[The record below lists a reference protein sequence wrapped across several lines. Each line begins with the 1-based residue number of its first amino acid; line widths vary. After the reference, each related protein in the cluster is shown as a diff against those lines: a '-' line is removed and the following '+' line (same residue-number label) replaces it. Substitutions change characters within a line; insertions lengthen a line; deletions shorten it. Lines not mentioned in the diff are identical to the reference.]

1 MKTTLSQPFIIN
13 KLSINVKSALS
24 RSGKI
29 VFEANPAQKLYIVFD
44 DHREAPAGFGVKASL
59 TKKTYVIQRR
69 VASSDRNVS
78 EGRKPSSVLKVKVG
92 NVFDFPNIDETRQA
106 ARQLV
111 QTMLATKRNPNKIK
125 RETDASELETVI
137 KIVLHEGKPIHFV
150 TTVIALFSD
159 RYLEL
164 CDLYSSQA
172 LE

>member
-1 MKTTLSQPFIIN
+1 
-13 KLSINVKSALS
+13 
-24 RSGKI
+24 
-29 VFEANPAQKLYIVFD
+29 
-44 DHREAPAGFGVKASL
+44 
-59 TKKTYVIQRR
+59 KTYVIQRR

-111 QTMLATKRNPNKIK
+111 QTMLATKRNFNKIK

-137 KIVLHEGKPIHFV
+137 KIVLHEGKPIHFA
-150 TTVIALFSD
+150 TTVIAFSSD

-172 LE
+172 IE

>member
-1 MKTTLSQPFIIN
+1 MLSLHSVALEKSFSKLTQLKNSTLFSMTTE
-13 KLSINVKSALS
+13 KLLLVS
-24 RSGKI
+24 
-29 VFEANPAQKLYIVFD
+29 
-44 DHREAPAGFGVKASL
+44 GVKASL

-92 NVFDFPNIDETRQA
+92 NVFDFPNIDETRQV

-137 KIVLHEGKPIHFV
+137 KIVLHEGKPIHFA
-150 TTVIALFSD
+150 TTVIALSSD
-159 RYLEL
+159 RYLEM

-172 LE
+172 IE

>member
-13 KLSINVKSALS
+13 KLSINVKPALS

-29 VFEANPAQKLYIVFD
+29 VFEANPVQKLYTVFD

-92 NVFDFPNIDETRQA
+92 NVFDFPNIDEARQA

-111 QTMLATKRNPNKIK
+111 QTMLATKRNFNKIK
-125 RETDASELETVI
+125 RETDASEL
-137 KIVLHEGKPIHFV
+137 KMRL
-150 TTVIALFSD
+150 
-159 RYLEL
+159 
-164 CDLYSSQA
+164 
-172 LE
+172 

>member
-44 DHREAPAGFGVKASL
+44 DHRQAPAGFGVKASL

-92 NVFDFPNIDETRQA
+92 NVFDFPNIDETRQV

-137 KIVLHEGKPIHFV
+137 KIVLHEVKPIHFA
-150 TTVIALFSD
+150 TTVIALSSD
-159 RYLEL
+159 RYLEM

>member
-1 MKTTLSQPFIIN
+1 MLSLHSVALEKSFSKLTQLKNSTLFSMTTE
-13 KLSINVKSALS
+13 KLLLVS
-24 RSGKI
+24 
-29 VFEANPAQKLYIVFD
+29 
-44 DHREAPAGFGVKASL
+44 GVKASL

-92 NVFDFPNIDETRQA
+92 NVFDFPNIDETRQVT
-106 ARQLV
+106 RQLV

-137 KIVLHEGKPIHFV
+137 KIVLHEGKPIHFA
-150 TTVIALFSD
+150 TTVIALSSD

-164 CDLYSSQA
+164 CDLYPSQA
-172 LE
+172 IE

>member
-1 MKTTLSQPFIIN
+1 MLSLHSVALEKSFSKLTQLKNSTLFSMTTE
-13 KLSINVKSALS
+13 KLLLVS
-24 RSGKI
+24 
-29 VFEANPAQKLYIVFD
+29 
-44 DHREAPAGFGVKASL
+44 GVKASL

-125 RETDASELETVI
+125 RGADASKLETVI
-137 KIVLHEGKPIHFV
+137 KIVLHEGKPIHFA
-150 TTVIALFSD
+150 TTVIALSSD
-159 RYLEL
+159 RYLEM

-172 LE
+172 IE

>member
-13 KLSINVKSALS
+13 KLSINVKPAFS

-92 NVFDFPNIDETRQA
+92 NVFDFPNIDETRQV

-111 QTMLATKRNPNKIK
+111 QTMLATKRNSNKIK

-137 KIVLHEGKPIHFV
+137 KIVLHEGKPIDFA
-150 TTVIALFSD
+150 TTVIAFSSD

-172 LE
+172 IE

>member
-13 KLSINVKSALS
+13 KLSINVKPALS

-29 VFEANPAQKLYIVFD
+29 VFEANPAQKLYTVFD

-111 QTMLATKRNPNKIK
+111 QTMLATKRNFNKIK

-137 KIVLHEGKPIHFV
+137 KIVLYEGKPIHFA
-150 TTVIALFSD
+150 TTVIAFSSD

-172 LE
+172 IE

>member
-29 VFEANPAQKLYIVFD
+29 VFEANPAQKLYTVFD
-44 DHREAPAGFGVKASL
+44 DHRQAPAGFGVKASL

-137 KIVLHEGKPIHFV
+137 KIVLHEGKPIHFS
-150 TTVIALFSD
+150 TTVIALSSD
-159 RYLEL
+159 RYLEM

-172 LE
+172 IG

>member
-1 MKTTLSQPFIIN
+1 MLSLHSVALEKSFS
-13 KLSINVKSALS
+13 KLTQ
-24 RSGKI
+24 
-29 VFEANPAQKLYIVFD
+29 AQKLYIVFD

-92 NVFDFPNIDETRQA
+92 NVFDFPNIDETRQV

-125 RETDASELETVI
+125 RETDASELKMRLLI
-137 KIVLHEGKPIHFV
+137 KIV
-150 TTVIALFSD
+150 
-159 RYLEL
+159 
-164 CDLYSSQA
+164 
-172 LE
+172 

>member
-1 MKTTLSQPFIIN
+1 MLSLHSVALEKSFSKLTQLKNSTLFSMTTE
-13 KLSINVKSALS
+13 KLLLVS
-24 RSGKI
+24 
-29 VFEANPAQKLYIVFD
+29 
-44 DHREAPAGFGVKASL
+44 GVKASL

-78 EGRKPSSVLKVKVG
+78 EGRKPGSVLKVKVG

-125 RETDASELETVI
+125 RGADASKLETVI
-137 KIVLHEGKPIHFV
+137 KIVLHEGKPIHFA
-150 TTVIALFSD
+150 TTVIALSSD
-159 RYLEL
+159 RYLEM

-172 LE
+172 IE

>member
-1 MKTTLSQPFIIN
+1 MLSLHSVALEKSFSKLTQLKNSTLFSMTTE
-13 KLSINVKSALS
+13 KLLLVS
-24 RSGKI
+24 
-29 VFEANPAQKLYIVFD
+29 
-44 DHREAPAGFGVKASL
+44 GVKASL

-78 EGRKPSSVLKVKVG
+78 GGRKPSSVLKVKVG

-125 RETDASELETVI
+125 RGADASKLETVI
-137 KIVLHEGKPIHFV
+137 KIVLHEGKPIHFA
-150 TTVIALFSD
+150 TTVIALSSD
-159 RYLEL
+159 RYLEM

-172 LE
+172 IE

>member
-1 MKTTLSQPFIIN
+1 
-13 KLSINVKSALS
+13 
-24 RSGKI
+24 
-29 VFEANPAQKLYIVFD
+29 
-44 DHREAPAGFGVKASL
+44 VKASL

-92 NVFDFPNIDETRQA
+92 NVFDFPNIDETRQV

-125 RETDASELETVI
+125 RETDASKLETVI
-137 KIVLHEGKPIHFV
+137 KIVLHEGKPIHFA
-150 TTVIALFSD
+150 TTVIALSSD
-159 RYLEL
+159 RYLEM

-172 LE
+172 IG

>member
-1 MKTTLSQPFIIN
+1 MCQVTFSSFLDYNRGDTLKTTLSQPFIIN
-13 KLSINVKSALS
+13 KLSINVKPAFN

-44 DHREAPAGFGVKASL
+44 GHREAPAGFGVKASL

-92 NVFDFPNIDETRQA
+92 NVFDFPSIDETRQA

-111 QTMLATKRNPNKIK
+111 QTMLVTKRNPNKIK
-125 RETDASELETVI
+125 RETDASEL
-137 KIVLHEGKPIHFV
+137 KMRL
-150 TTVIALFSD
+150 
-159 RYLEL
+159 
-164 CDLYSSQA
+164 
-172 LE
+172 

>member
-13 KLSINVKSALS
+13 KLSINVKPALS

-125 RETDASELETVI
+125 RETDASKLETVI
-137 KIVLHEGKPIHFV
+137 KIVLHEGKPIHFA
-150 TTVIALFSD
+150 TTVIALSSD
-159 RYLEL
+159 RYLEM

-172 LE
+172 IE

>member
-44 DHREAPAGFGVKASL
+44 DHREPPAGFGVKASL

-92 NVFDFPNIDETRQA
+92 NVFDFPNIDETRQV

-125 RETDASELETVI
+125 RGADASELETVI
-137 KIVLHEGKPIHFV
+137 KIVLHEGKPIRFA
-150 TTVIALFSD
+150 TTVIALSSD

-164 CDLYSSQA
+164 CDLYSSQVI
-172 LE
+172 E

>member
-13 KLSINVKSALS
+13 KLSINVKPALS

-59 TKKTYVIQRR
+59 TKKSYVIQRR

-92 NVFDFPNIDETRQA
+92 NVFDFPNIDETRQV

-111 QTMLATKRNPNKIK
+111 QTRLATKRNPNKIK
-125 RETDASELETVI
+125 RETDASELKTGI
-137 KIVLHEGKPIHFV
+137 KIVLHEGKPIHFA
-150 TTVIALFSD
+150 TTVIALSSD
-159 RYLEL
+159 RYLEM

-172 LE
+172 IG

>member
-1 MKTTLSQPFIIN
+1 MLSLHSVALEKSFSKLTQLKNSTLFSMTTE
-13 KLSINVKSALS
+13 KLLLV
-24 RSGKI
+24 SGKS
-29 VFEANPAQKLYIVFD
+29 QFD
-44 DHREAPAGFGVKASL
+44 E
-59 TKKTYVIQRR
+59 KTYVIQRR

-137 KIVLHEGKPIHFV
+137 KIVLHEGKPIHFA
-150 TTVIALFSD
+150 TTVIALSSV

-164 CDLYSSQA
+164 CDLYSSQVI
-172 LE
+172 E

>member
-1 MKTTLSQPFIIN
+1 MLSLHSVALEKSFSKLTQLKNSTLFSMTTE
-13 KLSINVKSALS
+13 KLLLVS
-24 RSGKI
+24 
-29 VFEANPAQKLYIVFD
+29 
-44 DHREAPAGFGVKASL
+44 GVKASL

-92 NVFDFPNIDETRQA
+92 NVFDFPNIDETRQ
-106 ARQLV
+106 LV

-137 KIVLHEGKPIHFV
+137 KIVLHEGKPIHFA
-150 TTVIALFSD
+150 TTVIALSSD

-172 LE
+172 IE

>member
-13 KLSINVKSALS
+13 KLSINVKPALS

-44 DHREAPAGFGVKASL
+44 DHRQAPAGFGVKASL

-92 NVFDFPNIDETRQA
+92 NVFDFPNIDETRQV

-125 RETDASELETVI
+125 RETDASKLETVI
-137 KIVLHEGKPIHFV
+137 NIVLHEGKPIHFA
-150 TTVIALFSD
+150 TTVIALSSD
-159 RYLEL
+159 RYLEM

-172 LE
+172 IE

>member
-1 MKTTLSQPFIIN
+1 MLSLHSVALEKSFSKLTQLKNSTLFSMTTE
-13 KLSINVKSALS
+13 KLLLVS
-24 RSGKI
+24 
-29 VFEANPAQKLYIVFD
+29 
-44 DHREAPAGFGVKASL
+44 GVKASL

-125 RETDASELETVI
+125 RETDASKLETVI
-137 KIVLHEGKPIHFV
+137 KIVLHEGKPIHFA
-150 TTVIALFSD
+150 TTVIALSSD

-172 LE
+172 IE